1 MAATSISVAGLRQEL
16 RNSVGDYNR
25 LSKLHAV
32 ITNALNDSYGE
43 EKQMLTQLRLEV
55 RELLRCRV
63 PG

>member
-1 MAATSISVAGLRQEL
+1 MATSVSAAKLRQEL

-25 LSKLHAV
+25 LSKLHAA
-32 ITNALNDSYGE
+32 ITSALNDAYGE